1 MKNNESSSIRKKI
14 ALLAG
19 GLSAE
24 KDVSLISSGCV
35 IRYLRNM
42 GHEVVE
48 VDLSPN
54 LAKRLI
60 KIKPDIVFNCLHGTY
75 GEDGAV
81 QGLLEII
88 GIPYTH
94 SGVKASAVAMN
105 KTLTKY
111 IAERNGIRTP
121 SFVEMET
128 DHYFDLQ
135 ESGKELMPRP
145 YVIKPVFQGSTIGVH
160 IIKDDKSSLP
170 KRREWKY
177 GTRILIEEYIP
188 GKEISSA
195 VVFDK
200 ARGVLELQPR
210 DGFYDYDSKYTE
222 GLTTHVMPADIP
234 QSVYQEAMGTAEKMH
249 WLLGCRTISRSD
261 FRYDPNRGNN
271 GLYLLEINTHPGFT
285 DLSIL
290 PEIAAHAGI
299 SFAEIIEGLLRDAK
313 CELRDEFLTGE

>member
-1 MKNNESSSIRKKI
+1 M
-14 ALLAG
+14 
-19 GLSAE
+19 
-24 KDVSLISSGCV
+24 
-35 IRYLRNM
+35 
-42 GHEVVE
+42 
-48 VDLSPN
+48 
-54 LAKRLI
+54 
-60 KIKPDIVFNCLHGTY
+60 
-75 GEDGAV
+75 
-81 QGLLEII
+81 
-88 GIPYTH
+88 
-94 SGVKASAVAMN
+94 
-105 KTLTKY
+105 
-111 IAERNGIRTP
+111 
-121 SFVEMET
+121 
-128 DHYFDLQ
+128 
-135 ESGKELMPRP
+135 
-145 YVIKPVFQGSTIGVH
+145 
-160 IIKDDKSSLP
+160 
-170 KRREWKY
+170 
-177 GTRILIEEYIP
+177 
-188 GKEISSA
+188 
-195 VVFDK
+195 FDK